1 MRAPGSRL
9 GSLTTCV
16 LFLGLAG
23 CEDASGPDPERAQP
37 NFAPA
42 ETVTEISVEDWDFTD
57 FVLCADEPVHWTG
70 TAVFKYHEASNRG
83 APPPSDEGVQFFIFS
98 VSINLTGVGE
108 ISGDSYTFHSTLLD
122 NVQSVSPTEP
132 FPTAHRFFFR
142 DRVTGPGGFLGY
154 ATFSFITVLNG
165 TGDVAIDQV
174 LFDNFE
180 CR

>member
-1 MRAPGSRL
+1 MRSTGSRL
-9 GSLTTCV
+9 AGLTTCV
-16 LFLGLAG
+16 LLLGVAG
-23 CEDASGPDPERAQP
+23 CGEISAPDPANERP
-37 NFAPA
+37 VFARA
-42 ETVTEISVEDWDFTD
+42 EVVTEISVEHWDFTD
-57 FVLCADEPVHWTG
+57 FALCANEPIHWTG

-83 APPPSDEGVQFFIFS
+83 APPVSDDGVQFFIFN

-108 ISGDSYTFHSTLLD
+108 ITGETYTFHSSLLD

-132 FPTAHRFFFR
+132 FPTAHRFFFY
-142 DRVTGPGGFLGY
+142 DRITGPGGFLGY

-165 TGDVAIDQV
+165 TGDVAIDEV

>member
-1 MRAPGSRL
+1 MHSTGSRL
-9 GSLTTCV
+9 ARLTTCG
-16 LFLGLAG
+16 LLLGVAG
-23 CEDASGPDPERAQP
+23 CGEISAPDPANERPA
-37 NFAPA
+37 FAPA
-42 ETVTEISVEDWDFTD
+42 EVVTEITVENWDFTD
-57 FVLCADEPVHWTG
+57 FALCTNELVHWTG
-70 TAVFKYHEASNRG
+70 KAVFKYHEASNRG
-83 APPPSDEGVQFFIFS
+83 APPVSDPGVQFFIFS

-108 ISGDSYTFHSTLLD
+108 ISGGSYTFHSSLLD

-132 FPTAHRFFFR
+132 FPTAHRFFFH

-165 TGDVAIDQV
+165 TGDLVIDKV

>member
-1 MRAPGSRL
+1 MRSTGSRL
-9 GSLTTCV
+9 AGLTTCV
-16 LFLGLAG
+16 LLLGAAG
-23 CEDASGPDPERAQP
+23 CGEISAPDPASEPPAFARA
-37 NFAPA
+37 
-42 ETVTEISVEDWDFTD
+42 EVVTEITVENWDFTD
-57 FVLCADEPVHWTG
+57 FALCTNELVHWTG
-70 TAVFKYHEASNRG
+70 KAVFKYHEASNRG
-83 APPPSDEGVQFFIFS
+83 APPVSDEGVQFFIFS

-108 ISGDSYTFHSTLLD
+108 ISGETYTFHSSLLD

-132 FPTAHRFFFR
+132 FPTAHRFFFY

-165 TGDVAIDQV
+165 TGDLVIDEV